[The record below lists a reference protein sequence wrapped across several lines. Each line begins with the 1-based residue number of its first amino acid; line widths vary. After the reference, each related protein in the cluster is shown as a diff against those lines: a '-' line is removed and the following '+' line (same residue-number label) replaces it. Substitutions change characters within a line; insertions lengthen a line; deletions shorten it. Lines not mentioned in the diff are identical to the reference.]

1 MAVEKRYPTAR
12 VAGLH
17 KFLKKKKVMSI
28 KDLIA
33 NGAENNV
40 SVTIGVADLRNFFLE
55 LINEVEANKTE
66 DKPESYL
73 SQDEA
78 SKLLKVDR
86 STLWRW
92 DKDNYLKKVRVGGKV
107 RYRLSDI
114 QKIMEA

>member
-1 MAVEKRYPTAR
+1 MI
-12 VAGLH
+12 G
-17 KFLKKKKVMSI
+17 LKKKKEMNI
-28 KDLIA
+28 RELIA
-33 NGAENNV
+33 NGGENV
-40 SVTIGVADLRNFFLE
+40 SVTIGVTDLRNFFLE
-55 LINEVEANKTE
+55 LINEMEANKVE

-73 SQDEA
+73 SQDET
-78 SKLLKVDR
+78 SKMLKVDR

>member
-1 MAVEKRYPTAR
+1 MS
-12 VAGLH
+12 
-17 KFLKKKKVMSI
+17 KKKKEMNI
-28 KDLIA
+28 RELIA
-33 NGAENNV
+33 NGGENV
-40 SVTIGVADLRNFFLE
+40 SVTIGVTDLRNFFLE
-55 LINEVEANKTE
+55 LINEMEANRVE

-78 SKLLKVDR
+78 SRMLGVDR